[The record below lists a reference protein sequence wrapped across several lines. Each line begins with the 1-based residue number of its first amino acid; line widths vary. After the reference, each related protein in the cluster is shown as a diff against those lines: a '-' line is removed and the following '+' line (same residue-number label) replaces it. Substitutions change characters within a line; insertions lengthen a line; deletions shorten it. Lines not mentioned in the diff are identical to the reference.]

1 MTSAAFA
8 VIAVAAAKMRA
19 ARRILDVFMSYGG
32 LFVFLSSYLLVFNCS
47 VAIGCRLDVDAS
59 LAGTDAPAEHV
70 GVADAYKEWE
80 SDFVL
85 FRTDDTILAVG
96 TYTLGSAAE
105 EENEVAEFT
114 KILITEV
121 NSLR

>member
-1 MTSAAFA
+1 MLYEEVLGTVEEFCNQASDGDIETQSITVNQVTGTLVYVRNGDENYRDALS
-8 VIAVAAAKMRA
+8 KM
-19 ARRILDVFMSYGG
+19 F
-32 LFVFLSSYLLVFNCS
+32 
-47 VAIGCRLDVDAS
+47 
-59 LAGTDAPAEHV
+59 

-85 FRTDDTILAVG
+85 FRTDDKILAVG

-105 EENEVAEFT
+105 EENEVEEFT

>member
-1 MTSAAFA
+1 MLYAEVLGTVEEFCNLASEGEIETQSIT
-8 VIAVAAAKMRA
+8 VNQLTGTLVYVRNGDENYRDTLSKM
-19 ARRILDVFMSYGG
+19 F
-32 LFVFLSSYLLVFNCS
+32 
-47 VAIGCRLDVDAS
+47 
-59 LAGTDAPAEHV
+59 

-85 FRTDDTILAVG
+85 FRTDDKILAVG

>member
-1 MTSAAFA
+1 MLYEEVLGTVEEFCNLASEGEIDTQSITVNQTTGTLVYVRNGDENYRDALS
-8 VIAVAAAKMRA
+8 KM
-19 ARRILDVFMSYGG
+19 F
-32 LFVFLSSYLLVFNCS
+32 
-47 VAIGCRLDVDAS
+47 
-59 LAGTDAPAEHV
+59 

>member
-1 MTSAAFA
+1 MF
-8 VIAVAAAKMRA
+8 
-19 ARRILDVFMSYGG
+19 
-32 LFVFLSSYLLVFNCS
+32 
-47 VAIGCRLDVDAS
+47 
-59 LAGTDAPAEHV
+59 

-85 FRTDDTILAVG
+85 FRTNDKILAAG

-114 KILITEV
+114 KVLITETDHLRVV
-121 NSLR
+121 NQITAVV